1 MDAPIDEP
9 TIDEQPS
16 APSVEEQPSLDAP
29 INEQPSFETETAP
42 VETMPNI
49 PKAAATAT
57 TEPQRE
63 QKHHPK
69 YNDILALVKAGLHI
83 YMYGPAGSGK
93 STIVQQIAEEMGL
106 KYYIT
111 PAPTMEHQLF
121 GFIDANGTYHRTPF
135 RDAYEFG
142 GVSDHPEVD
151 KMVSDLGPALN
162 DAVSNTCYAFPDGV
176 VKKHP
181 DFHFCMSG
189 NTSGHGADGA
199 YVGRHQQDAA
209 FLDRFEVIRI
219 DYDVEVEKKISIDL
233 IGKVDEDAIEFIHDY
248 RKVLSECRPNDVVS
262 PRRLRSLIICAHLAY
277 PGDYEKAVETAVVRD
292 LADQKDDLRNV
303 VMAMQPDTNN
313 PYYCALRT
321 IVQRLFGKGRNKSVA
336 A

>member
-219 DYDVEVEKKISIDL
+219 DYDEQVERVVANGDNE
-233 IGKVDEDAIEFIHDY
+233 AIEFIHDF
-248 RKVLSECRPNDVVS
+248 RRVMADCQPNFVVS
-262 PRRLRSLIICAHLAY
+262 YRRLKSLVGMVKAFE
-277 PGDYEKAVETAVVRD
+277 GDYEKAVRYAIVRE
-292 LADQKDDLRNV
+292 LADQKDDLRNI
-303 VMAMQPDTNN
+303 VMAMSANSNN

-321 IVQRLFGKGRNKSVA
+321 IVQGLFCKGRKPVA